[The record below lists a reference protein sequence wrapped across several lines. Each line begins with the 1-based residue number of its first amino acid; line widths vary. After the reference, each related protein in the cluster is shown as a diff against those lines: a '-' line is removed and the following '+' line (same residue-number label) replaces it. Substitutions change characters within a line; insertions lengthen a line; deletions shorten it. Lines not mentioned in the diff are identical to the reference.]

1 MVADEALL
9 QGVERRRADIPEH
22 HAQRPQCQERQ
33 LLLRMAVAHPLTR
46 SIRHP
51 HRTRCCRGGYRTKL
65 HYISSGTLRDRHGI
79 RTGMR
84 NWASSRKEDA
94 KNERLARSEENTS
107 ELQSLM

>member
-51 HRTRCCRGGYRTKL
+51 HRTRCCRGGNSEY
-65 HYISSGTLRDRHGI
+65 
-79 RTGMR
+79 
-84 NWASSRKEDA
+84 
-94 KNERLARSEENTS
+94 RSEEHTS
-107 ELQSLM
+107 ELQSLMRISYAVFSLKKKNKINKQPDPESNAI